1 NRRDDAEPAGR
12 RTDGHRSHRGGDS
25 EDPGPRRGVGQ
36 GIIPRRLVQSSRDG
50 FIDGSVAG
58 GIASA
63 VRLPEGIQS
72 ERRTLYLGI
81 FCRTLKVIDLT
92 RLSTL
97 LQRQ

>member
-1 NRRDDAEPAGR
+1 MPALPWRLARCCTHGRGSETSLKPQSASDAQRHGQSGRQTGRRRDDCR
-12 RTDGHRSHRGGDS
+12 W
-25 EDPGPRRGVGQ
+25 
-36 GIIPRRLVQSSRDG
+36 
-50 FIDGSVAG
+50 
-58 GIASA
+58 
-63 VRLPEGIQS
+63 RLPEGIQS